1 MTHDYRQAQTLI
13 LSWQD
18 MHRDACA
25 LAELLRDKG
34 PFHGIVAVARG
45 GLVPA
50 AILARELDIKL
61 VETVC
66 ISSYDDRSQG
76 EMEIL
81 KTLAEDGRHWL
92 VVDDLVDSGAT
103 AKVVRAMLPDCHY
116 ATLYAKPE
124 GEALCDT
131 HVARLEQDVWLV
143 FPWEAGPTP

>member
-1 MTHDYRQAQTLI
+1 MSHDYRQAETLN

-25 LAELLRDKG
+25 LAVLLRHKG
-34 PFHGIVAVARG
+34 VFDGIVAIARG

-66 ISSYDDRSQG
+66 ISSYDHRSQG

-81 KTLAEDGRHWL
+81 KTLAEDGKRWL

-103 AKVVRAMLPDCHY
+103 AKVVRAMLPGCHY

-124 GEALCDT
+124 GADLADT
-131 HVARLEQDVWLV
+131 SLRPLEQHVWLV
-143 FPWEAGPTP
+143 FPWEADPVP

>member
-1 MTHDYRQAQTLI
+1 MTHDYSQAKTLT

-25 LAELLRDKG
+25 LAAMLRAKG
-34 PFHGIVAVARG
+34 PFDGIVAVARG

-50 AILARELDIKL
+50 AILSRELDIKL

-66 ISSYDDRSQG
+66 ISSYDSRTQG
-76 EMEIL
+76 EMDIL
-81 KTLAEDGRHWL
+81 KSLPQDGKRWL

-103 AKVVRAMLPDCHY
+103 AKVVREMLPGSHY

-124 GEALCDT
+124 GAQLADTTVAALD
-131 HVARLEQDVWLV
+131 QDVWLV
-143 FPWEAGPTP
+143 FPWEATPSV

>member
-1 MTHDYRQAQTLI
+1 MTHDYRQAETLN

-25 LAELLRDKG
+25 LAVLLRHKG
-34 PFHGIVAVARG
+34 VFDGIVAIARG

-66 ISSYDDRSQG
+66 ISSYDLRSQG

-81 KTLAEDGRHWL
+81 KTLAEDGKRWL

-103 AKVVRAMLPDCHY
+103 AKVVRAMLPGCHY

-124 GEALCDT
+124 GADLADT
-131 HVARLEQDVWLV
+131 SLRPLEQHVWLV
-143 FPWEAGPTP
+143 FPWEADPVP

>member
-1 MTHDYRQAQTLI
+1 MTHDYRQAETLN

-25 LAELLRDKG
+25 LAVLLRHKG
-34 PFHGIVAVARG
+34 VFDGIVAIARG

-66 ISSYDDRSQG
+66 ISSYDHRSQG

-81 KTLAEDGRHWL
+81 KTLAEDGKRWL

-103 AKVVRAMLPDCHY
+103 AKVVRAMLPGCHY

-124 GEALCDT
+124 GADLADT
-131 HVARLEQDVWLV
+131 SLRPLEQHVWLV
-143 FPWEAGPTP
+143 FPWEADPVP